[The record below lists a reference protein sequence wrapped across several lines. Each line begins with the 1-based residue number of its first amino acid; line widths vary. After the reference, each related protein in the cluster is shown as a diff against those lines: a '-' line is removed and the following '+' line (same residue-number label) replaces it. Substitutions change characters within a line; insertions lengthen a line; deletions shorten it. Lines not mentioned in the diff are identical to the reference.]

1 MAVVVQMA
9 LREGLIW
16 LALEAVNLMSAFD
29 PKRTLAVF
37 VKAAAARS
45 FGVVVD
51 HGVWTEAILL
61 VATVAADFG
70 SPNRFRSME
79 S

>member
-1 MAVVVQMA
+1 MQFGA
-9 LREGLIW
+9 I
-16 LALEAVNLMSAFD
+16 NLMSAFD

-45 FGVVVD
+45 FGAVVD
-51 HGVWTEAILL
+51 HGVWTGAILL
-61 VATVAADFG
+61 IAAAAAGFG